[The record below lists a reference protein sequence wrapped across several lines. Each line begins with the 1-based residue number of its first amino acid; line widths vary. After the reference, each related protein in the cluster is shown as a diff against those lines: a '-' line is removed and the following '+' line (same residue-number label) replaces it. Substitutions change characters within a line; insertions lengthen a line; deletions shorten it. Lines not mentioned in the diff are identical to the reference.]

1 MRWSVVVLFLAS
13 AAMGQDPK
21 ESPLH
26 GELRREGER
35 VSEACNFSF
44 KSIPMCGYTLFTD
57 HPLHIAAGSMPPQNG
72 FGLGGAFVW
81 TKNTRNWRLSWDF
94 DGVGATSGGAWRAGG
109 YMKLIHTPH
118 PAKPTIE
125 AVTPTS
131 GESAKASDS
140 TKEVAPFTHPYAL
153 FNLYA
158 QTISLNKLN
167 YFGEGNNTTL
177 AGASLFGMTQT
188 IVGAN
193 AIKPVYEWAAI
204 RKLNLA
210 LVGEINGRFVSVRGK
225 GGQSVP
231 SIDTLYTN
239 ATAPGLSS
247 QPGFVQLGQGIRIKP
262 DTGDYLKLNYLGS
275 FQEFFAPSSSTNSFL
290 RWTVDLNHTIDLYGN
305 AKSATS
311 SSDQHG
317 PDSCAHVN
325 DKCPEIPHSRNLDGF
340 ITARLL
346 LSESIN
352 SATSAVPFYF
362 QQTLGGSDINSA
374 MSLGSYQDYRFRAP
388 NLLLLQESFEH
399 SIWGPFGLKFMAD
412 QGRVALTRGDLGFS
426 HMKHSFAAGLTL
438 RAGAFPMV
446 QLMFAWGGP
455 EGHHNIF
462 NLNNSLL
469 GGSARPLLD

>member
-1 MRWSVVVLFLAS
+1 MRWTVLILLMIAGGS
-13 AAMGQDPK
+13 AWAQ

-26 GELRREGER
+26 AELRREGER
-35 VSEACNFSF
+35 ASDACKFDF

-57 HPLHIAAGSMPPQNG
+57 HPLHVAAGSMPPQNG
-72 FGLGGAFVW
+72 FGLGGAFAW
-81 TKNTRNWRLSWDF
+81 TKNTQNWRLSWDF
-94 DGVGATSGGAWRAGG
+94 DAVGATSGAWRAGG

-118 PAKPTIE
+118 APIVIAIPRTGEKNKPT
-125 AVTPTS
+125 PL
-131 GESAKASDS
+131 S
-140 TKEVAPFTHPYAL
+140 THPFTVL
-153 FNLYA
+153 NLYA
-158 QTISLNKLN
+158 QSTSLNKLN
-167 YFGEGNNTTL
+167 YFGEGNDSTL

-193 AIKPVYEWAAI
+193 AIKPIYEWPAI

-210 LVGEINGRFVSVRGK
+210 LLGEINGRFVSVRGDE
-225 GGQSVP
+225 GQSVP
-231 SIDTLYTN
+231 SMEKLYTN

-247 QPGFVQLGQGIRIKP
+247 QPGFVQLGEGFRIKP
-262 DTGDYLKLNYLGS
+262 DTGDYLKLNYMGN

-290 RWTVDLNHTIDLYGN
+290 RWTADLNHTIYIYGN

-311 SSDQHG
+311 SADQHG
-317 PDSCAHVN
+317 PDSCALAN
-325 DKCPEIPHSRNLDGF
+325 DKCEIPHSRNLNGS

-362 QQTLGGSDINSA
+362 QQTLGGQDINSSLA
-374 MSLGSYQDYRFRAP
+374 LGSYQDYRFRAP

-426 HMKHSFAAGLTL
+426 HMKHSLAAGLTL

-446 QLMFAWGGP
+446 SLMFAWGGP

-462 NLNNSLL
+462 NMNPSLL